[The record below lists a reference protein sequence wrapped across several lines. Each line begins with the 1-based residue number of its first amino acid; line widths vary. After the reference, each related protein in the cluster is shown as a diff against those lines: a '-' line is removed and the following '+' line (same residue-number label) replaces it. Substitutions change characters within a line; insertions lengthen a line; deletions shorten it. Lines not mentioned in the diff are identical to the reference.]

1 MNNEI
6 LKEQIIDDRDEDY
19 YIDILED
26 PNDIEFDII
35 KNDEIIEGD
44 NIIDFPKEFE
54 PETSEI
60 INIGFSNAK
69 DSDTNLPKK
78 LRDNFEIKKTEI
90 KVENIPNNKTLNES
104 YLEKIQNRE
113 NFLSDIFKKHKKKE
127 AITYG
132 EKIKLVQLIND
143 NVYSLHSLSEKI
155 GFDRRDIRLWVKNY
169 DEMLS
174 SNEPNRK
181 RKTGAGKEKTIP
193 DIIKDNLLV
202 FIQELRSNH
211 INVTNDILIRKLK
224 AIDNKFENYTIKRLQ
239 QIIYRFLK
247 NNNFSLRKITHIGQK
262 IPNNSLDLFYY
273 FFHIIHEGRVLLKID
288 DNENDL
294 NRIINMD
301 ETPIFFEIYHNYTYD
316 KKGKKSIIIDTNGG
330 DKQHIT
336 VLLTTCGGGKK
347 LPPLL
352 VFKGIPNATV
362 EKRYNQLECVRK
374 KKLFIFC
381 QNHAWCDDTI
391 FKYWF
396 EKIFLNYEK
405 NIAKK
410 KCFLLIDKAPSHKS
424 ENSLQL
430 MKNNK
435 TYYKFIFEGMT
446 KYLQPNDIGLNKVF
460 KDRIKNEYLNMKV
473 NEFMNNNNEIDYL
486 TQKFK
491 DNKKISDK
499 DIQRLKIIDMVMK
512 VWYDDDLINKVSI
525 TNSYLKAGITYPLDG
540 SMDDEF
546 EFPEE
551 VLNQK

>member
-132 EKIKLVQLIND
+132 EKIKLVQLIKD

-202 FIQELRSNH
+202 FIEELRSNH

-224 AIDNKFENYTIKRLQ
+224 AIDNKFKNYTIKRL
-239 QIIYRFLK
+239 
-247 NNNFSLRKITHIGQK
+247 
-262 IPNNSLDLFYY
+262 
-273 FFHIIHEGRVLLKID
+273 
-288 DNENDL
+288 
-294 NRIINMD
+294 
-301 ETPIFFEIYHNYTYD
+301 
-316 KKGKKSIIIDTNGG
+316 
-330 DKQHIT
+330 
-336 VLLTTCGGGKK
+336 
-347 LPPLL
+347 
-352 VFKGIPNATV
+352 
-362 EKRYNQLECVRK
+362 
-374 KKLFIFC
+374 
-381 QNHAWCDDTI
+381 
-391 FKYWF
+391 
-396 EKIFLNYEK
+396 
-405 NIAKK
+405 
-410 KCFLLIDKAPSHKS
+410 
-424 ENSLQL
+424 
-430 MKNNK
+430 
-435 TYYKFIFEGMT
+435 
-446 KYLQPNDIGLNKVF
+446 
-460 KDRIKNEYLNMKV
+460 
-473 NEFMNNNNEIDYL
+473 
-486 TQKFK
+486 
-491 DNKKISDK
+491 
-499 DIQRLKIIDMVMK
+499 
-512 VWYDDDLINKVSI
+512 
-525 TNSYLKAGITYPLDG
+525 
-540 SMDDEF
+540 
-546 EFPEE
+546 
-551 VLNQK
+551 